1 MDLAQTIFYVGVGI
15 GAVLVGIGVVL
26 AAVALRPLSR
36 DTRALARDAA
46 RLSRLLEEELPRR
59 AAPGEGPGRA
69 AIGSVQSPDAR
80 EDEQI
85 A

>member
-15 GAVLVGIGVVL
+15 GAVLVGVGVI
-26 AAVALRPLSR
+26 AAAISLRPLAR
-36 DTRALARDAA
+36 DARSLARDAA
-46 RLSRLLEEELPRR
+46 RLSRLLED
-59 AAPGEGPGRA
+59 GPPEPPATGGGSGRTP
-69 AIGSVQSPDAR
+69 IGSVQSPDAR

>member
-1 MDLAQTIFYVGVGI
+1 MDLAQTVFYVGVGI
-15 GAVLVGIGVVL
+15 GAVLVGIGVLL
-26 AAVALRPLSR
+26 AAIWLRPLSR
-36 DTRALARDAA
+36 DTRDLARDAA
-46 RLSRLLEEELPRR
+46 RLARLLEEDLPERI
-59 AAPGEGPGRA
+59 GPREDAGRP